1 MTPDIYLVADNLD
14 AALAAGEDLLKV
26 TIDWDT
32 GTAIDGK
39 EIAKQ
44 REAQRSRL
52 DKVRTLEHLIIARVL
67 KSRDRIQNIVK
78 QDPRFGSAVRLFH
91 STTLQLADA
100 VSEFA
105 DSQSSD
111 FDNGGSII
119 SYLRSRGLLAK
130 DQPGPGLGQKF
141 KITED
146 FLIAGRA
153 RLGTLLDLIAMFLDT
168 LEIHYELFTDA
179 TDIETS
185 EYAYP
190 EITDVSERASSA
202 AKNDVKS

>member
-14 AALAAGEDLLKV
+14 AALAAGEDLLKL
-26 TIDWDT
+26 TFDWDT
-32 GTAIDGK
+32 GTATDGK

-44 REAQRSRL
+44 REAQRACL
-52 DKVRTLEHLIIARVL
+52 DKVRILEHIIMARVL
-67 KSRDRIQNIVK
+67 KTHDRAQNIAK
-78 QDPRFGSAVRLFH
+78 QDQRFGSAVRLFN
-91 STTLQLADA
+91 SSTLQLTDA
-100 VSEFA
+100 VSEFG
-105 DSQSSD
+105 DTQSSD

-168 LEIHYELFTDA
+168 LEVHYELFTDVI
-179 TDIETS
+179 DVETS
-185 EYAYP
+185 DYSY
-190 EITDVSERASSA
+190 RASSDNSERTNFPSE
-202 AKNDVKS
+202 NDVNS